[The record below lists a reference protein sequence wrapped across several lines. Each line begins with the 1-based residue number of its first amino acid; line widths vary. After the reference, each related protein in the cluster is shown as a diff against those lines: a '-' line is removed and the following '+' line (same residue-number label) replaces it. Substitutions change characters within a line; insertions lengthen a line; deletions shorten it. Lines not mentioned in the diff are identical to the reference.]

1 MTGSSGVKWDSVGLG
16 ARSLGTLALPL
27 TSWVALGKPFTSRDL
42 SFLTVIGV
50 MKVILRGLL
59 ARGLDH

>member
-16 ARSLGTLALPL
+16 ARRLGTLALPL
-27 TSWVALGKPFTSRDL
+27 TSWVALGKPFTSQDL